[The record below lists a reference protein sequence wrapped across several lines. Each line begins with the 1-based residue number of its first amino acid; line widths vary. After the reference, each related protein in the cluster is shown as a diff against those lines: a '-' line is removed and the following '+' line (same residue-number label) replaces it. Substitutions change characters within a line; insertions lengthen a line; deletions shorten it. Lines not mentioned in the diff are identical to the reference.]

1 MYATFLNKHH
11 TNVTF
16 VVNDLQNT
24 KQRLMIEQNEL
35 L

>member
-16 VVNDLQNT
+16 VVKIVTIILQY
-24 KQRLMIEQNEL
+24 KVVI
-35 L
+35 